1 MISRDG
7 SHYYLYTFNGETST
21 WEEGKEI
28 CWVKNGGKLMLSVA
42 KGDVALESDV
52 DFDFKWIDNTPRN
65 TTEILDFL
73 CNGDVAPNAR
83 FNYRYKG
90 SKLVSPESDAIR
102 GVEASGKQN
111 RVEIYNLSG
120 IKMMT
125 AACPATTKELG
136 KLHLPQGTYLAKY
149 KNKTKKFTKK

>member
-1 MISRDG
+1 
-7 SHYYLYTFNGETST
+7 
-21 WEEGKEI
+21 
-28 CWVKNGGKLMLSVA
+28 MLSVS
-42 KGDVALESDV
+42 KNDVALESDV

-90 SKLVSPESDAIR
+90 SKLTSPVSDA
-102 GVEASGKQN
+102 VQNVTSDKQAH
-111 RVEIYNLSG
+111 VEIYNLSG
-120 IKMMT
+120 IKIT
-125 AACPATTKELG
+125 TSACSTSTKELE
-136 KLHLPQGTYLAKY
+136 KLSLPQGTYLAKY